1 MNHYVFASPDI
12 LEKYTFDSIEA
23 LDGVCEDYYS
33 VVLSSSQQL
42 ELLLKLLGI
51 EGYQKVELPE
61 SKDFEGVIDISAN
74 KFPELSKDG
83 FEEFYEKWLLES
95 GRDNNM
101 DEYGQLTSIL
111 GQANIWNQRP
121 YKVVLSERS

>member
-12 LEKYTFDSIEA
+12 LEKCTFDSIEA
-23 LDGVCEDYYS
+23 LDDVCEDFYS
-33 VVLSSSQQL
+33 VVLSGSQQL
-42 ELLLKLLGI
+42 ELLLKLWGI

-61 SKDFEGVIDISAN
+61 SEDFESVIDISAN

-83 FEEFYEKWLLES
+83 FDDFYERWILES
-95 GRDNNM
+95 GRDSNM
-101 DEYGQLTSIL
+101 DEYGQLTFIL